1 MLVVIS
7 GTTSGKLHRVRTDTQ
22 PLQEPPDTEPPLPAE
37 ARENSVDSPDVVPAE
52 GNERDADERL
62 FTVVVIGVM
71 ALLLLCVIVILIAS
85 RRPPAGL

>member
-1 MLVVIS
+1 MLAVIS
-7 GTTSGKLHRVRTDTQ
+7 RTASGKLHRVRTDTQ
-22 PLQEPPDTEPPLPAE
+22 PLQEPPDTEPPASAE
-37 ARENSVDSPDVVPAE
+37 ARDVSVDSPDAALTE
-52 GNERDADERL
+52 RNERDADERL